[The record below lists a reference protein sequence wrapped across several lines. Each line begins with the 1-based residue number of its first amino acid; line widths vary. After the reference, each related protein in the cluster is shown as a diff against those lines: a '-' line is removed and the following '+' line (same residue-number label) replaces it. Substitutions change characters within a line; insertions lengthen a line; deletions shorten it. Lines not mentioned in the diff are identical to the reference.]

1 MSRFFKWFLPL
12 IVLLGVC
19 AGVYLCHIPQGV
31 MPGPDSRGL
40 WSLLPG
46 GFELSPLSPLWT
58 LTARTLVSASSSSA
72 AAVLGAMN
80 TLLAVILLGLFAWL
94 MSFVLRMSR
103 AESGRFYNAAVWIA
117 ALLAALWLG
126 TSSAFIMAATRPA
139 PVMLHVVMFLLALL
153 LLQRYYLKGGR
164 WLPAGIAFYY
174 GIAAVEYPAMY
185 FYLPL
190 FAAALLVAMYNH
202 RHLRVGNLV
211 LCAVAGTVGAA
222 ALYTLAVWRFMSTPG
237 HYLRE
242 YGPFHS
248 TLWQF
253 LIEQYQV
260 TIRSLPQ
267 VGWILIV
274 VLTVVPLL
282 ACVVMLAGIRRRRV
296 GFEHYLLFLIITVVV
311 AGVHLNM
318 PGTPWALL
326 GARRLL
332 LMPYLLSAAAFG
344 FTVFFWITVPFE
356 RLNMKKISLGGA
368 GPVVIAGVITLLA
381 VSVVSWGAVK
391 NATLADPRSAN
402 LLRAFAE
409 DIVESLDGRTW
420 LVTDGIVDEN
430 LMMAARARGI
440 ELQTINLRQGRS
452 PVYLKSLQELFDDP
466 TLKNM
471 AGIGIMPLLQV
482 WLQTDNEISDKLALL
497 VMPELWVGNGFT
509 PVPAGAVYFGIRNLD
524 ELNTA
529 QIYERNAAFWDKML
543 ERYAH
548 DTEES
553 GDLAVAVLN
562 HIRAHY
568 AVAANNLGVM
578 FEDAGERERAWRSY
592 SAARRFDENNLSA
605 VLNMRGMV
613 EQGYRS
619 ELREELDALIESIL
633 KQGHVPR
640 DVWQLAGR
648 FGFVRSPEIF
658 VRMGMD
664 WARTGQPGAAVAG
677 IQRALDMIPA
687 ERHGGLK
694 NILAG
699 MLFAD
704 MQPEKSEHLYREA
717 LKQNS
722 DDVDALLGLARIEAM
737 RGDAVSARAL
747 VAQAAAIAGDAAALP
762 LAIEQGAVSLLL
774 GKPAEAREALEPVLA
789 AEPQNLRAWTITF
802 VAVLMQQDADGMSSF
817 REDFTR
823 AGFAE
828 HPLAAI
834 AGAYEYSLSGRMS
847 EAAAAFSRLAERM
860 PGSLLVLDPLIRLNL
875 VMGDFPAA
883 LQNARRALVTDS
895 RHVLGNYVMGSF
907 QLSQG
912 ETALAEDFLRRS
924 LKGGAT
930 FMALNDLGWLL
941 AEKGEYAEAEQLARD
956 ALEMRP
962 NRYEPMDTLGFILT
976 RTGRYAE
983 AEKLLERALE
993 LAPGSAD
1000 VYLHYAMLLFETG
1013 DSAGA
1018 RDKLEGAVKLQG
1030 MLSPAQQ
1037 ARLAELRL
1045 RLEGAAD

>member
-1 MSRFFKWFLPL
+1 MSRLKWILPL
-12 IVLLGVC
+12 FLLLGVC
-19 AGVYLCHIPQGV
+19 AVLYLRNIPQGV
-31 MPGPDSRGL
+31 MPGTEARLL

-58 LTARTLVSASSSSA
+58 LLSGAVVSVHISSA
-72 AAVLGAMN
+72 ARLLGTMN
-80 TLLAVILLGLFAWL
+80 ALLALVTLGFFAWL
-94 MSFVLRMSR
+94 MSFVLRVSR
-103 AESGRFYNAAVWIA
+103 QESGGFYDAAAWIA
-117 ALLAALWLG
+117 ALLAAFWLG
-126 TSSAFIMAATRPA
+126 TSSAFIMVATRPSS
-139 PVMLHVVMFLLALL
+139 VMLHVAMFLLTLL
-153 LLQRYYLKGGR
+153 LLMRYYSKGGR
-164 WLPAGIAFYY
+164 WWPAFIALYY
-174 GIAAVEYPAMY
+174 GVAAVEYPAMY
-185 FYLPL
+185 FYMPL
-190 FAAALLVAMYNH
+190 VALVLLMAMYNH
-202 RHLRVGNLV
+202 GHLKTGSLL
-211 LCAVAGTVGAA
+211 LCAVAGIAGAVGMYA
-222 ALYTLAVWRFMSTPG
+222 LAVLRFMGTTG

-248 TLWQF
+248 TLWQ
-253 LIEQYQV
+253 LLVEQYQV

-282 ACVVMLAGIRRRRV
+282 ACVVMFVGIRRHRV
-296 GFEHYLLFLIITVVV
+296 RFEHYLLFLVISVVV

-326 GARRLL
+326 GARRVL

-344 FTVFFWITVPFE
+344 FTVFFWITVAFE
-356 RLNMKKISLGGA
+356 RFNMKRINA
-368 GPVVIAGVITLLA
+368 GRVVPVIATAVITLAAFSL
-381 VSVVSWGAVK
+381 VSWGAFK
-391 NATLADPRSAN
+391 NVELSDPRSAD
-402 LLRAFAE
+402 LLRSFAE
-409 DIVESLDGRTW
+409 DIVDSLDGRTW

-430 LMMAARARGI
+430 LMMAARERGI

-452 PVYLKSLQELFDDP
+452 PVYLKNLQSLFDDP

-509 PVPAGAVYFGIRNLD
+509 PVSYGAVYFGMRDLGELD
-524 ELNTA
+524 AAVIYEANTA
-529 QIYERNAAFWDKML
+529 FWERMF
-543 ERYAH
+543 ERYPH
-548 DTEES
+548 DVEEQ
-553 GDLAVAVLN
+553 GEMAVAVRN

-568 AVAANNLGVM
+568 AVVANNLGVM
-578 FEDAGERERAWRSY
+578 LEDAVERERAWRSY
-592 SAARRFDENNLSA
+592 SAARRFNENNLSA
-605 VLNMRGMV
+605 VLNMRGLV

-619 ELREELDALIESIL
+619 ELREELDAAIESL
-633 KQGHVPR
+633 VEQGYAPR

-717 LKQNS
+717 LRQNS
-722 DDVDALLGLARIEAM
+722 DDADAMLGLARIEAM
-737 RGDAVSARAL
+737 RGDAEAAGAL
-747 VAQAAAIAGDAAALP
+747 LNQAAAIAGETAATAL
-762 LAIEQGAVSLLL
+762 AVDRAAVSLLL
-774 GKPAEAREALEPVLA
+774 GNPAEAREQLASVLA
-789 AEPQNLRAWTITF
+789 AEPQNLRAWTINF
-802 VAVLMQQDADGMSSF
+802 VAVLMQQDAEGMSGF
-817 REDFTR
+817 RDEFSR
-823 AGFAE
+823 AGFSE
-828 HPLAAI
+828 HPLSAI
-834 AGAYEYSLSGRMS
+834 AGAYEYSLSGRIS
-847 EAAAAFSRLAERM
+847 EAAAAFTRLAERM

-924 LKGGAT
+924 LKGGVT
-930 FMALNDLGWLL
+930 FMALNDLAWLL
-941 AEKGEYAEAEQLARD
+941 AEKGEYVEAEQLVRQ

-962 NRYEPMDTLGFILT
+962 GRYEPMDTLGLILIMQ
-976 RTGRYAE
+976 RRYAE
-983 AEKLLERALE
+983 AEQMLERALE

-1000 VYLHYAMLLFETG
+1000 VYLHYAMLLFDTG
-1013 DSAGA
+1013 DLAGA
-1018 RDKLEGAVKLQG
+1018 RDKLEGAIKLQE
-1030 MLSPAQQ
+1030 MLSPSQQ

-1045 RLEGAAD
+1045 RLESKAD